1 MAYTQHFGLSRNSPL
16 NMGGPNDSKEI
27 EPKIDTNPSE
37 ASSIIEQNNNKS
49 TWLGL
54 GKDILNQVK
63 DNYKKKSFGQNI
75 FDAAKHMA
83 TGGSLGAMNYATEK
97 LGEVDTTK
105 LDQDKLD
112 TAQDLTVVGSGAI
125 GATGYGQPVSVAAD
139 VLNTVGSFKRA
150 MDFGKKGN
158 YKKAG
163 KHIGKG
169 LWNMSTILPIW
180 GEMKGV
186 KTANKLSKKLYSAD
200 NLSGATDYAS
210 NKIRNVD
217 KKGGVGLP
225 PAAKASGMLGLTGV
239 LTSKM
244 ASMLANNSKSD

>member
-1 MAYTQHFGLSRNSPL
+1 MAYAQHFGLSRNSPL

-37 ASSIIEQNNNKS
+37 ASSVIEQNNNKS

-54 GKDILNQVK
+54 GKNILNKIK
-63 DNYKKKSFGQNI
+63 DNYKKKSLVENVY
-75 FDAAKHMA
+75 DAAKRA
-83 TGGSLGAMNYATEK
+83 TGGSMGVMNYAMDR
-97 LGEVDTTK
+97 LDEVDTTE

-112 TAQDLTVVGSGAI
+112 TAQDLAVVGSGVI
-125 GATGYGQPVSVAAD
+125 GATGYGQPVSMAAD
-139 VLNTVGSFKRA
+139 VLNTAGSFKRA

-169 LWNMSTILPIW
+169 LWNASTILPIW
-180 GEMKGV
+180 GEMKGI

-200 NLSGATDYAS
+200 NLSGATEYAS
-210 NKIRNVD
+210 NKIGDLNQ
-217 KKGGVGLP
+217 KSGVGLP
-225 PAAKASGMLGLTGV
+225 PAAKSSGMLGLTGV